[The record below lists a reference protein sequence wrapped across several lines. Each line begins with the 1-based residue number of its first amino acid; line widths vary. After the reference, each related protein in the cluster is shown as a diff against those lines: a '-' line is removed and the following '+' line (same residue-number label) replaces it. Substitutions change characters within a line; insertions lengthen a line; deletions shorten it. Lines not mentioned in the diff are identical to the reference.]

1 MLIHTWAATLR
12 WDWPSNSCTEDLK
25 PFLPVYLFLFFID
38 LSDIFGFDHY
48 FWVCFTDFWDTLTLP
63 RAGWR
68 SDPPSL
74 VYRKSLKGLHKRL
87 VKHPFPL
94 LLRQFHPFQCKHVLC
109 YFFYFFFCLSYNLC
123 FCCKWI
129 SVFFSVLQCVKM
141 NGFTVTRML
150 SRQEKVSSIC
160 CLHQKSGLRRCSFLI
175 IVAGGPWM

>member
-109 YFFYFFFCLSYNLC
+109 YFLN
-123 FCCKWI
+123 
-129 SVFFSVLQCVKM
+129 FFSVYPIICVSVASEYLFFFLFFSVWKWMDLQLHVCLADKKK
-141 NGFTVTRML
+141 
-150 SRQEKVSSIC
+150 SAASAVSIRNLDSV
-160 CLHQKSGLRRCSFLI
+160 
-175 IVAGGPWM
+175 VALF